1 MSPTPSNVS
10 AMLRLDVGTIIDAY
24 ASATSETVID
34 KWKCLHGSEQR
45 CEVDENGMVLKK
57 RAGGAAEGES
67 GSSRCERERRR
78 EIGTSM
84 ETTRRVRKQHM
95 QRKA

>member
-1 MSPTPSNVS
+1 MRTT
-10 AMLRLDVGTIIDAY
+10 L
-24 ASATSETVID
+24 ETVID

-45 CEVDENGMVLKK
+45 CEVNENGTVLKK

-67 GSSRCERERRR
+67 DSSRCERERRR
-78 EIGTSM
+78 GIRTSM